1 MGGEIFVGALAIMT
15 RSLRHRNEELARSI
29 VMNSQRFFPGGLA
42 IAVPGEVRGQYQ
54 AWKLYGKLTWKNLV
68 QPAIDLARNGFQ
80 ISHALADAMKDEL
93 KKIKHDKGLR

>member
-1 MGGEIFVGALAIMT
+1 MGGEIFVGALAIT
-15 RSLRHRNEELARSI
+15 THSLRHRNEELARSL

-54 AWKLYGKLTWKNLV
+54 AWKLYGKLTWKDLV

-80 ISHALADAMKDEL
+80 ISHALSDAMKDEL
-93 KKIKHDKGLR
+93 KKIKHDEGLR